1 MANKLHLFIRSSVI
15 NLRFVCATYRSLYL
29 LSSES
34 YVTLCDVLFLLTQN
48 TCASSLVFQKSYL
61 LQCYKTLIF
70 ANGLVCTLVLG
81 GGIHKGLNVTHL
93 IHLVWSSHKNRFH
106 LFITLRG
113 LVVQINA
120 IPRFNA
126 HKTKMAALCLTSFS
140 LYRLA
145 RILDVGYI
153 NLVATLGSIGVKVVV
168 LIQ

>member
-1 MANKLHLFIRSSVI
+1 MLIANKLDLFIRSSVI

-48 TCASSLVFQKSYL
+48 TCPSSLVFLGSYL

-70 ANGLVCTLVLG
+70 ANGLVCTLVVSVA
-81 GGIHKGLNVTHL
+81 IHKGLNVTHL
-93 IHLVWSSHKNRFH
+93 IHLVWSSDKRFH
-106 LFITLRG
+106 LLINSG

-120 IPRFNA
+120 IPTFDA

-140 LYRLA
+140 LYSLA
-145 RILDVGYI
+145 RILDLGYI
-153 NLVATLGSIGVKVVV
+153 NLVATLGSIGVVVVV